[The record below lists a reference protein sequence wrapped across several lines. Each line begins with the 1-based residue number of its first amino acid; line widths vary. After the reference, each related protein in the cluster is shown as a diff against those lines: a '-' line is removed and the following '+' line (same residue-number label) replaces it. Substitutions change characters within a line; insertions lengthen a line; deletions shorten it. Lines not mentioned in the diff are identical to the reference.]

1 MKKSET
7 RIKTYGRVKDG
18 TLLTD
23 ASAKEIVNA
32 AFDSLE
38 AGNGCV
44 IKSPGKKT
52 YIKTSVTKLPTE
64 LQQAAQYR

>member
-1 MKKSET
+1 MKKSEA
-7 RIKTYGRVKDG
+7 KQYGHVKDG

-32 AFDSLE
+32 VFDAPE
-38 AGNGCV
+38 AGNGRV
-44 IKSPGKKT
+44 IRSPDQKNR
-52 YIKTSVTKLPTE
+52 IKTSVTKLPKE